1 MTDKNQELAT
11 PEGLEKLQQELAYLT
26 ETRRKEVADRIRQAR
41 EFGDISEN
49 SEYDEAK
56 NEQGLLERRIGELQ
70 RRVRNVKV
78 VDPSEVEEDAVDLG
92 TRVTL
97 RVVGR
102 KGQERTFQIVGA
114 NESDPTSGKLS
125 HASPVGRAVLK
136 RKVGEKVMVSTP
148 AARRSTRSST
158 SRRPVRAPGAH
169 GPLLPDSNHR
179 TQLEYRMSETGRSTG
194 IHIPG
199 WADRV
204 ADSLGAGPHVV
215 VSGISVS
222 GNIHAGN
229 LREVLV
235 AEAVANALRQR
246 GEEVRFIF
254 HADTID
260 PLRKIAPGVPES
272 YEQYIGHSLSHI
284 PDPEG
289 CHVSYAEHFLVPFEE
304 ALREMEMDIEVLRS
318 HELYE
323 RGVYTGVTSEAIE
336 HTDELREILQD
347 VTNRKMPEH
356 WSPYLPR
363 AASGKLTGMRVLEHL
378 PEQTSVVFADED
390 GWQDSADYS
399 RGEGKLG
406 WRVELAARWKALGVT
421 FEPFG
426 KDHTSR
432 GGSTDTAD
440 RMSREVFHYPVPGRY
455 EYEWIGLKGRGD
467 MSSSR
472 GIVLLP
478 EDLLRIMPPAPSGA
492 SSSDATPPVASI
504 STWRAASRALWTNT
518 VQRPASPTSPSPI
531 SSPSPRP

>member
-1 MTDKNQELAT
+1 
-11 PEGLEKLQQELAYLT
+11 
-26 ETRRKEVADRIRQAR
+26 
-41 EFGDISEN
+41 
-49 SEYDEAK
+49 
-56 NEQGLLERRIGELQ
+56 
-70 RRVRNVKV
+70 
-78 VDPSEVEEDAVDLG
+78 
-92 TRVTL
+92 
-97 RVVGR
+97 
-102 KGQERTFQIVGA
+102 
-114 NESDPTSGKLS
+114 
-125 HASPVGRAVLK
+125 
-136 RKVGEKVMVSTP
+136 
-148 AARRSTRSST
+148 
-158 SRRPVRAPGAH
+158 
-169 GPLLPDSNHR
+169 
-179 TQLEYRMSETGRSTG
+179 MSETGRSTG

-199 WADRV
+199 WAERV

-260 PLRKIAPGVPES
+260 PLRKIAPGIPKS
-272 YEQYIGHSLSHI
+272 YQEYIGHSLSHI

-289 CHVSYAEHFLVPFEE
+289 CHVSYAEHFLMPFEE
-304 ALREMEMDIEVLRS
+304 ALTEMEMDIEVLRS
-318 HELYE
+318 RELYE
-323 RGVYTGVTSEAIE
+323 RGAYTGVTFEAIE
-336 HTDELREILQD
+336 NTDELRKILQE
-347 VTNRKMPEH
+347 VTNRKMPEN

-363 AASGKLTGMRVLEHL
+363 AESGKLTGNLVMSHL
-378 PEQTSVVFADED
+378 PERASVLYVDED
-390 GWQDSADYS
+390 GREGSADYS

-440 RMSREVFHYPVPGRY
+440 RMAREVFDYPVPGRY

-472 GIVLLP
+472 GIVVLP
-478 EDLLRIMPPAPSGA
+478 KDLLRIMPPGAVRRIILGRDPGRRFDIDLEGGFPHFMDEYRAEMGEPYIPFTHLVTVAQTVGDDTDAAAQMLRRGGYEEAVGHGLADDLYYARNWAAEWAPEPMRLGLLNLAESEQAAAALDDEQREYLREVSTRLQAGMDGEAIQDVLYSTAIERGLKPKRAFAAVYRILLGKTSGPKA
-492 SSSDATPPVASI
+492 GPFIAGLTLDQVS
-504 STWRAASRALWTNT
+504 
-518 VQRPASPTSPSPI
+518 QRFSV
-531 SSPSPRP
+531 

>member
-1 MTDKNQELAT
+1 MEHHVN
-11 PEGLEKLQQELAYLT
+11 
-26 ETRRKEVADRIRQAR
+26 
-41 EFGDISEN
+41 
-49 SEYDEAK
+49 
-56 NEQGLLERRIGELQ
+56 
-70 RRVRNVKV
+70 
-78 VDPSEVEEDAVDLG
+78 
-92 TRVTL
+92 
-97 RVVGR
+97 
-102 KGQERTFQIVGA
+102 
-114 NESDPTSGKLS
+114 
-125 HASPVGRAVLK
+125 
-136 RKVGEKVMVSTP
+136 
-148 AARRSTRSST
+148 
-158 SRRPVRAPGAH
+158 
-169 GPLLPDSNHR
+169 
-179 TQLEYRMSETGRSTG
+179 ETGIR
-194 IHIPG
+194 IPV
-199 WADRV
+199 WAERV

-260 PLRKIAPGVPES
+260 PLRKIAPGIPQS
-272 YEQYIGHSLSHI
+272 YEEYIGHSLSHI

-304 ALREMEMDIEVLRS
+304 ALSEMEMDIEVLRS
-318 HELYE
+318 HDLYE
-323 RGVYTGVTSEAIE
+323 QGVYTEVTSEAIE
-336 HTDELREILQD
+336 HTYKLREILQD

-363 AASGKLTGMRVLEHL
+363 AESGKLTGNLVMSHM
-378 PEQTSVVFADED
+378 PERASVIYMDED
-390 GWQDSADYS
+390 GREGSADYS

-440 RMSREVFHYPVPGRY
+440 RMSREVFHSPVPGRY

-478 EDLLRIMPPAPSGA
+478 KDLLEIMPPGAVRRIILGRDPARRFDIDLEGGFPHFMDEYREEAGESYIPFTHLVTVAQTVSEDTDAAAQMLRRGGYEEAVGHRLADDLYYARNWAAEWAPESMRLGLLDPAESEQAAAALDNEQCEYLRAVLEKLRPEMDGEAIQDVLYSTAIERGLKPKKAFAAVYRVLLGKTSGPKA
-492 SSSDATPPVASI
+492 GPFIAGLTLNQVRERFSV
-504 STWRAASRALWTNT
+504 
-518 VQRPASPTSPSPI
+518 
-531 SSPSPRP
+531 

>member
-1 MTDKNQELAT
+1 VN
-11 PEGLEKLQQELAYLT
+11 
-26 ETRRKEVADRIRQAR
+26 
-41 EFGDISEN
+41 
-49 SEYDEAK
+49 
-56 NEQGLLERRIGELQ
+56 
-70 RRVRNVKV
+70 
-78 VDPSEVEEDAVDLG
+78 
-92 TRVTL
+92 
-97 RVVGR
+97 
-102 KGQERTFQIVGA
+102 
-114 NESDPTSGKLS
+114 
-125 HASPVGRAVLK
+125 
-136 RKVGEKVMVSTP
+136 
-148 AARRSTRSST
+148 
-158 SRRPVRAPGAH
+158 
-169 GPLLPDSNHR
+169 
-179 TQLEYRMSETGRSTG
+179 ETGIR
-194 IHIPG
+194 IPA
-199 WADRV
+199 WAERV

-260 PLRKIAPGVPES
+260 PLRKIAPGIPKS
-272 YEQYIGHSLSHI
+272 YEEYIGHSLSHI

-304 ALREMEMDIEVLRS
+304 ALREMDMDIEVLRS
-318 HELYE
+318 HDLYE
-323 RGVYTGVTSEAIE
+323 QGVYTRVTSEAIE
-336 HTDELREILQD
+336 HTDELRRILQD

-363 AASGKLTGMRVLEHL
+363 AGSGKLTGLRVLEH
-378 PEQTSVVFADED
+378 
-390 GWQDSADYS
+390 SADYS

-440 RMSREVFHYPVPGRY
+440 RMAREVFHFPVPGRY

-478 EDLLRIMPPAPSGA
+478 KDLLRIMPPDAVRRIILGRDPARRFDIDLEGGFPRFMDEYRAEAGEPYVPFAHLVTVAQTVGEDVHAAARMLRRGGYEEAAEDMERLARDLRYARNWAEEWAPESMRLGLLEPSESQEAAAELDDEQRAYLREVSARLGAEMDGDAVQDVLYTTAIECGLKPKRAFAAVYRVLLGKSSGPKA
-492 SSSDATPPVASI
+492 GPFIAGLTLDQVSERFS
-504 STWRAASRALWTNT
+504 L
-518 VQRPASPTSPSPI
+518 
-531 SSPSPRP
+531 

>member
-1 MTDKNQELAT
+1 
-11 PEGLEKLQQELAYLT
+11 
-26 ETRRKEVADRIRQAR
+26 
-41 EFGDISEN
+41 
-49 SEYDEAK
+49 
-56 NEQGLLERRIGELQ
+56 
-70 RRVRNVKV
+70 
-78 VDPSEVEEDAVDLG
+78 
-92 TRVTL
+92 
-97 RVVGR
+97 
-102 KGQERTFQIVGA
+102 
-114 NESDPTSGKLS
+114 
-125 HASPVGRAVLK
+125 
-136 RKVGEKVMVSTP
+136 
-148 AARRSTRSST
+148 
-158 SRRPVRAPGAH
+158 
-169 GPLLPDSNHR
+169 
-179 TQLEYRMSETGRSTG
+179 MSETGRSTG

-199 WADRV
+199 WANRV

-272 YEQYIGHSLSHI
+272 YEEYIGHSLSHI

-478 EDLLRIMPPAPSGA
+478 EDLLRIMPPGAVRRIILGRDPARRFDIDLEGGFPRFMDEYRAETGQPYVPFTHLVTVAQTVGVDTDAAAQMLGRGGYEEAIGYGLANDLYYARNWAAEWAPESMRVGLLDPAESEQAAAALDDEQREYLREVSARLQAEMDAEAIQDVLYSTAIERGLKPKKAFAAVYRVLLGKTSGPKA
-492 SSSDATPPVASI
+492 GPFIAGLGPDQVSERFSV
-504 STWRAASRALWTNT
+504 
-518 VQRPASPTSPSPI
+518 
-531 SSPSPRP
+531 